1 MVSTYYFPALSSIF
15 DFDDL
20 PDSLSFLKDIDH
32 DLLDAILLKKKQI
45 TVNSR
50 GDTYSYN
57 LGIIVFQRLQCQL
70 FDSGLY
76 LVLNPQE
83 YENPPGTTE
92 FDINID
98 VKFPLLSYLRGLNI
112 QNLSL
117 SSLQILDF
125 GLSLLN
131 VQIDDLL
138 FTAIQQFEYSDIQRC
153 VSRINSTYSLSPEI
167 ALDTSSSLSQDDVDT
182 LIGIIETNEQLI
194 ADSIGTLEIIYNFY
208 LDGSD
213 GVNTFDAVDIL
224 LHQWLNGSI
233 VDRIKASLLPTITAS
248 LTVGFGLEIPRS
260 MLIPVDNTTFQPIPI
275 TDPDNP
281 PITTLLF
288 DRSSFTFS
296 TNGGFGFDTDV
307 SLTLTPT
314 YSQIGNTG
322 IIISFTNAKLD
333 LSSVTNILEADAAGY
348 PVDFVGVYIQSASIS
363 FGKFGVQ
370 DPDPAKPSA
379 SITATNMLIGT
390 GGISGK
396 ITLEDNGILNR
407 KFNSFSVALDAFSL
421 TFLQNTITDCNITGH
436 ITLDKYTTNNQ
447 PSKIAIQVHIKDAG
461 DFSITALPSANFPP
475 ITFPGVFTLNIRSL
489 TFGEQQPKGFYIEVA
504 GTLDFIANIPVLGE
518 VLPKGINI
526 TKLRIWDDGDIEF
539 AGGGLVLPKAFTIK
553 IGPVKMEVSHLSVG
567 SYSKTLN
574 GVERRYRYI
583 GFDGMLNTGS
593 AGVSVAGN
601 GIKYYFTTDDGP
613 GKPFDN
619 FIRIDGID
627 INIIEPGN
635 ASPEDAT
642 FILKGHLSVST
653 PDPNVS
659 DSTAGTEYFGSVA
672 MSLPKLGISGSAG
685 MRLDPA
691 IPSFVV
697 DIGLEFSTALPLGPT
712 GLGIYGFRGLLG
724 KHYLPSKKAAGL
736 TDDASW
742 WDYYKA
748 PNHPDG
754 LEGVELDKF
763 AIRDGLSLGAGITI
777 ATEFDAG
784 FTFSCKLFLLLGLPE
799 VFLLQGQA
807 GVLRTRIGL
816 FDKTDP
822 PFSALI
828 AIDSKSFTGNLG
840 VNYHLPSGGSLDG
853 KIFTLQGTL
862 AMAFFFNNASGW
874 YLNLGQDQPESL
886 RIQAKILTLFKG
898 YAYVMISAKG
908 FKAGAGAGFNF
919 DKSFGPVGVKLAAS
933 LDLGAMI
940 SFKPIQIGGFIQ
952 FGGEAGLKIFWFKIG
967 LAVQIYLGVEAP
979 HPFNITGSL
988 SVKIHTPWPLPNIH
1002 FTLSVSWTISSDN
1015 SPLLAP
1021 IAVLDEPDAT
1031 AGYFPATAL
1040 NIMSGETFPIN
1051 YVTTKYQGSYTIPA
1065 PNSSLWK
1072 YDFTNATAVM
1082 QVTVPLDSYI
1092 DIELLKPVAPGQVF
1106 LGGSG
1111 SQLPM
1116 GNTEMLPPVK
1126 GISNPVKHSYSIT
1139 ELDIHAWNAGS
1150 GSWVPYHV
1158 YEAVTAIVN
1167 NNTGDNFTEL
1177 DKLPPGYWQF
1187 TKPNTYNKIR
1197 LLSQTMFAFT
1207 NKSDSNTTNL
1217 DALNFKRRDIFC
1229 FDAVTK
1235 WAFVTWLSEASG
1247 TNYDEGDMVMVG
1259 GVSFGFN
1266 GLAGSVTDGPG
1277 SKGLSISTFNGK
1289 LLIEFPEAVTMFKIH
1304 LGANKNSL
1312 AVHPIAAIHEF
1323 LGDLFGRTISVDVKL
1338 TPMLVSP
1345 SQEEIIISYD
1355 NINQPVKKVQIEFTT
1370 GQPLDFNGN
1379 LVMGGYCQLPDQFL
1393 PVTTPQFHHEYDAGK
1408 TLMYV
1413 SLFNKSFSQEEVLQK
1428 QYSDIDGIVGQWHLN
1443 SNLDSAGTS
1452 NAIISGSPDP
1462 VPGYYQRNGSQ
1473 PLSLQNIY
1481 SYTSNT
1487 DGLVTP
1493 FNSVLKVESGSFAF
1507 EVTAIFNPY
1516 QPGISTLLSKV
1527 NTDPVT
1533 GFRKG
1538 YALHFYQQ
1546 TPGDLSQ
1553 SYTDPATVPTFDIW
1567 FTCYDGLQ
1575 VSGIKASA
1583 LYTLDFTSSK
1593 LLASQYKHILVSV
1606 DRTAGVV
1613 EIYVDRLLIASAAI
1627 PAELAPPDLQPKAT
1641 QIIEIDY
1648 LTEALQASQEDN
1660 NITAQGVEN
1669 EVEILGNNLN
1679 KTIQPVWRPDTTF
1692 AITIST
1698 TDTVNSNQG
1707 SAINYTQIFGFRTAG
1722 PIGLFQ
1728 QQSAIYQNL
1737 LQQDRADEF
1746 KVANLR
1752 GYIDFDRSFPD
1763 AQGRYNLSKPV
1774 LYHSPQI
1781 SLFFTLPYINAMY
1794 SNWDSYQG
1802 LSAVQSSLQVTLLD
1816 PFENAITPELVW
1828 STTSE
1833 TIDDTNYTTLPQD
1846 QQLLYLM
1853 QAATE
1858 YGCNEHQLLLTR
1870 NIKKGAWQFPDL
1882 SPGKL
1887 YTAIFNAVYQPAGQD
1902 EQTAEVHKYTF
1913 LSSIFATFQEQAASF
1928 ILDATPGAEKY
1939 ALYPINVAFTADQ
1952 ISQDLTPLLN
1962 SNPDGDSPLIAQY
1975 AVQFDRIIYGGLK
1988 IKAFEPS
1995 ANTIINPVINTD
2007 PESGSV
2013 TILGIIIRNPEPFN
2027 DPKMPADKLADT
2039 IQATITLPDS
2049 TVITPDQLINIYS
2062 GDTSAVLI
2070 TNAQM
2075 QLSTGS
2081 LQVYF
2086 RYKIY
2091 NGTDYD
2097 TVYEDYRSDGIE
2109 ITAG

>member
-1 MVSTYYFPALSSIF
+1 MFIPFISADVQLS
-15 DFDDL
+15 
-20 PDSLSFLKDIDH
+20 
-32 DLLDAILLKKKQI
+32 A
-45 TVNSR
+45 
-50 GDTYSYN
+50 
-57 LGIIVFQRLQCQL
+57 
-70 FDSGLY
+70 
-76 LVLNPQE
+76 
-83 YENPPGTTE
+83 
-92 FDINID
+92 
-98 VKFPLLSYLRGLNI
+98 
-112 QNLSL
+112 
-117 SSLQILDF
+117 
-125 GLSLLN
+125 
-131 VQIDDLL
+131 
-138 FTAIQQFEYSDIQRC
+138 A
-153 VSRINSTYSLSPEI
+153 
-167 ALDTSSSLSQDDVDT
+167 
-182 LIGIIETNEQLI
+182 
-194 ADSIGTLEIIYNFY
+194 
-208 LDGSD
+208 
-213 GVNTFDAVDIL
+213 
-224 LHQWLNGSI
+224 
-233 VDRIKASLLPTITAS
+233 
-248 LTVGFGLEIPRS
+248 LEIPRTILVPIKADGQIEQDVNIKTE
-260 MLIPVDNTTFQPIPI
+260 LIFGIGE
-275 TDPDNP
+275 
-281 PITTLLF
+281 LYF
-288 DRSSFTFS
+288 DSV
-296 TNGGFGFDTDV
+296 NGFGFKDNLSVTFPV
-307 SLTLTPT
+307 THPKA
-314 YSQIGNTG
+314 QIGNTG
-322 IIISFTNAKLD
+322 LIIGFTGAILD
-333 LSSVTNILEADAAGY
+333 VSKTTNIPEATAAGY
-348 PVDFVGVYIQSASIS
+348 PDDFVGLFVQQATIGFNN
-363 FGKFGVQ
+363 FGTD
-370 DPDPAKPSA
+370 DPDKVSA
-379 SITATNMLIGT
+379 SITGTNLLIGT
-390 GGISGK
+390 GGISGN
-396 ITLEDNGILNR
+396 IAIDGSGHAIQR
-407 KFNSFSVALDAFSL
+407 KFNSFSVGLDRFSI
-421 TFLQNTITDCNITGH
+421 TFKQNTIVDCDIKGY
-436 ITLDKYTTNNQ
+436 ISLDKYTSNGA
-447 PSKIAIQVHIKDAG
+447 PSKIGIQVHFKDSG
-461 DFSITALPSANFPP
+461 DFSITASSDNFPP

-553 IGPVKMEVSHLSVG
+553 IGPVKMEVSHLSLG
-567 SYSKTLN
+567 SYSKILN
-574 GVERRYRYI
+574 GVERHYRYI
-583 GFDGMLNTGS
+583 GFDGMLNTGN

-601 GIKYYFTTDDGP
+601 GIKYYFTIDDGA

-627 INIIEPGN
+627 INIIEPGD

-653 PDPNVS
+653 PDPDIS

-697 DIGLEFSTALPLGPT
+697 DIGLELSTALPLGPT

-807 GVLRTRIGL
+807 GVLRSRIGL

-840 VNYHLPSGGSLDG
+840 VNYHLPAGGSLDG

-952 FGGEAGLKIFWFKIG
+952 FSGEAGLKIFWFKIG

-979 HPFNITGSL
+979 HPFNITGRL
-988 SVKIHTPWPLPNIH
+988 GVKIHTPWPLPNIH

-1021 IAVLDEPDAT
+1021 ISVLDEPDAT
-1031 AGYFPATAL
+1031 TGYMPATAL

-1051 YVTTKYQGSYTIPA
+1051 YVTSKYQGSYAIPE
-1065 PNSSLWK
+1065 PGSSAWK
-1072 YDFTNATAVM
+1072 FDFTNVTAAM
-1082 QVTVPLDSYI
+1082 QVTIPLDSYI
-1092 DIELLKPVAPGQVF
+1092 DIELLKPVAPGQVL

-1116 GNTEMLPPVK
+1116 GNTELLPPVK
-1126 GISNPVKHSYSIT
+1126 GISNPVKHSYAIK
-1139 ELDIHAWNAGS
+1139 ELDIHAWDTVS
-1150 GSWVPYHV
+1150 GTWVPYNV

-1167 NNTGDNFTEL
+1167 NNTGGNTIEL
-1177 DKLPPGYWQF
+1177 DKQPPGFWQF

-1197 LLSQTMFAFT
+1197 LLSQTMFTFS
-1207 NKSDSNTTNL
+1207 NGSDNSNTNL
-1217 DALNFKRRDIFC
+1217 DALNFQPKDIFC
-1229 FDAVTK
+1229 YEEVTK
-1235 WAFVTWLSEASG
+1235 KVIINWHNEMPDTVYPDDDT
-1247 TNYDEGDMVMVG
+1247 VMFR
-1259 GVSFGFN
+1259 GVSFGLN
-1266 GLAGSVTDGPG
+1266 GLDGIVYKDAGNPGSVA
-1277 SKGLSISTFNGK
+1277 KLRLSIDAVNGS
-1289 LLIEFPEAVTMFKIH
+1289 LLIEFPDPVTTFEIDFA
-1304 LGANKNSL
+1304 GNSNDMAIYPL
-1312 AVHPIAAIHEF
+1312 ATTHKF
-1323 LGDLFGRTISVDVKL
+1323 LGDLFGRTITLDVTL
-1338 TPMLVSP
+1338 APMLFSCLQDNPVAAYS
-1345 SQEEIIISYD
+1345 
-1355 NINQPVKKVQIEFTT
+1355 NINQPVNKVLIEFTNKS
-1370 GQPLDFNGN
+1370 QLDFNGN
-1379 LVMGGYCQLPDQFL
+1379 LVMGGYFELPDQFL
-1393 PVTTPQFHHEYDAGK
+1393 PATTPQFRHEYDAAK
-1408 TLMYV
+1408 SLMYV
-1413 SLFNKSFSQEEVLQK
+1413 LLFNRSFSAEEVLQR
-1428 QYSDIDGIVGQWHLN
+1428 QYSDTGGIVGQWCAN
-1443 SNLDSAGTS
+1443 SDHDSFGTS
-1452 NAIISGSPDP
+1452 NAFITGSPDL
-1462 VPGYYQRNGSQ
+1462 VPGYYRRDGSQ
-1473 PLSLQNIY
+1473 PLSLQDVY

-1487 DGLVTP
+1487 DGMVVP
-1493 FNSVLKVESGSFAF
+1493 FNPALRVESGSFAF

-1527 NTDPVT
+1527 TSDPAT
-1533 GFRKG
+1533 GLRKG
-1538 YALHFYQQ
+1538 YVLHLYQQ
-1546 TPGDLSQ
+1546 TPGDLSKN
-1553 SYTDPATVPTFDIW
+1553 YTDPATVPTFDIW
-1567 FTCYDGLQ
+1567 LTCYNGPD
-1575 VSGIKASA
+1575 VSGIKASVP
-1583 LYTLDFTSSK
+1583 YTLDFTNSR
-1593 LLASQYKHILVSV
+1593 LLTSQCKQILVSV
-1606 DRTAGVV
+1606 DRAAGTVA
-1613 EIYVDRLLIASAAI
+1613 IYADRLLVASAAI
-1627 PAELAPPDLQPKAT
+1627 PAELAPPELQPGYT
-1641 QIIEIDY
+1641 FIDEISY
-1648 LTEALQASQEDN
+1648 LTQALQASQEDN
-1660 NITAQGVEN
+1660 NVTLDGVIN
-1669 EVEILGNNLN
+1669 EVQILGNNLN

-1692 AITIST
+1692 AVSVT
-1698 TDTVNSNQG
+1698 TSDSVNGNNG
-1707 SAINYTQIFGFRTAG
+1707 VNFTQIFGFKTAG
-1722 PIGLFQ
+1722 PVGLFQ
-1728 QQSAIYQNL
+1728 QQSAVYQTL

-1752 GYIDFDRSFPD
+1752 GYIDFERSFPD

-1774 LYHSPQI
+1774 LCHSPQI
-1781 SLFFTLPYINAMY
+1781 SLFFTQSYLNAMY
-1794 SNWDSYQG
+1794 SDWAGYQG
-1802 LSAVQSSLQVTLLD
+1802 LPAVQSSLQVTLLD
-1816 PFENAITPELVW
+1816 PYKNEVTPALVW
-1828 STTSE
+1828 STISE
-1833 TIDDTNYTTLPQD
+1833 QINDTNYTTLTQD

-1853 QAATE
+1853 DRAATNG
-1858 YGCNEHQLLLTR
+1858 GCNEHHLNLTR

-1902 EQTAEVHKYTF
+1902 QQTAEVHKYTF
-1913 LSSIFATFQEQAASF
+1913 QSSIFATFQEQAGSY
-1928 ILDATPGAEKY
+1928 ILDHTPGAEKY
-1939 ALYPINVAFTADQ
+1939 AIYPINLAFTAGQ
-1952 ISQDLTPLLN
+1952 VTGDLIPLLN
-1962 SNPDGDSPLIAQY
+1962 SNPDVDTPLIAQY
-1975 AVQFDRIIYGGLK
+1975 PVQYDRIIYGGMK

-1995 ANTIINPVINTD
+1995 VNTIINPVINTD
-2007 PESGSV
+2007 PLSGSI

-2027 DPKMPADKLADT
+2027 DPKLPADKLADT
-2039 IQATITLPDS
+2039 VQATMTLPDS
-2049 TVITPDQLINIYS
+2049 TVIPHGDFVNIYS

-2070 TNAQM
+2070 TNAAM

-2081 LQVYF
+2081 LKLYF

-2097 TVYEDYRSDGIE
+2097 TVYEEYTIDRIE